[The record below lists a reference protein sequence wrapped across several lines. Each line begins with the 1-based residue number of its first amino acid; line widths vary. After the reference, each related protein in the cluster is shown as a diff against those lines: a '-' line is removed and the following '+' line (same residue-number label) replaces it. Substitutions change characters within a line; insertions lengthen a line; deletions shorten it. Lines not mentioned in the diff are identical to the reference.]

1 MADCDFLAG
10 ALFDERALA
19 RACNSHYCDPHVINA
34 FFILVT
40 CSWSIGV
47 VDPIP
52 LDKAIGSIGMGDLIL
67 LNKPLI

>member
-34 FFILVT
+34 NHHKAVSSRLVLNGMPYR
-40 CSWSIGV
+40 SSYSSLAPG
-47 VDPIP
+47 P
-52 LDKAIGSIGMGDLIL
+52 LG
-67 LNKPLI
+67 